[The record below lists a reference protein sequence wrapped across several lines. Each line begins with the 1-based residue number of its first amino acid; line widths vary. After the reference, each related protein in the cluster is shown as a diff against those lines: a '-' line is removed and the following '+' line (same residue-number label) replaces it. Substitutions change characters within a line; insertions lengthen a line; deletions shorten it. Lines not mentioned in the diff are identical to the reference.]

1 MMARLLAT
9 AALLVANSACLAAGS
24 ANAGFSVE
32 ITLNGAS
39 GGVLPPGI
47 CISQTLS
54 EKTNAIVQVA
64 CNSGQF
70 VSIAARPG
78 SRFLGTHGG
87 AYRYKLDAGRFLG
100 LIPSGEP
107 FAFVGNGTITAL
119 RIYNTDGND
128 GPLELLVSF

>member
-1 MMARLLAT
+1 MMARLVAAT
-9 AALLVANSACLAAGS
+9 ALLVATGGCLAGS
-24 ANAGFSVE
+24 ASGGFSVE
-32 ITLNGAS
+32 ITLNGAN
-39 GGVLPPGI
+39 GAVLPPGI

-54 EKTNAIVQVA
+54 EKTNATVQVV

-70 VSIAARPG
+70 VSIDPRPG

-87 AYRYKLDAGRFLG
+87 AYRYKLDAGRFFG
-100 LIPSGEP
+100 QIPSGEA

>member
-1 MMARLLAT
+1 MMAGLVVAT
-9 AALLVANSACLAAGS
+9 ALMVASTGCWAGS
-24 ANAGFSVE
+24 ANALFSVE
-32 ITLNGAS
+32 VILSSAS
-39 GGVLPPGI
+39 GGALPPGI

-54 EKTNAIVQVA
+54 EKTNATVQVA

-70 VSIAARPG
+70 VSIAPRPG
-78 SRFLGTHGG
+78 SRFIGTHGG
-87 AYRYKLDAGRFLG
+87 AYRYKLDAGRFHG

-107 FAFVGNGTITAL
+107 FPFAGNGTITAL